1 NARGG
6 RKEDEEKDEEEDEE
20 DEEDVTKADGLLR
33 RTQKDLD
40 SLCSAVVYAYLRT
53 HAPPHTLHIPISNL
67 PRDDLKLRTE
77 MAAALA
83 HARLAPD
90 DLLTLDDLPA
100 DLPARDTRWLLVD
113 HNALTGDLAARYAG
127 RVVGCV
133 DHHADEG
140 SVPRD
145 ETGGDA
151 HDEPR
156 VIETCGSCSSLVVEY
171 CRPAWEKTLADPAAA
186 AADAEDV
193 DAHLAQLSL
202 AAILIDT
209 TNLKSKDKTTD
220 KDVAAVSFL
229 ERLAP
234 PAYAR
239 DALFDEISAVKE
251 DISSLSFRDVF
262 RKDYKQWED
271 QSGGGAGG
279 GGRRQVMG
287 TSAVVQNLD
296 YLVAAKAG
304 GDERALL
311 REFRKWAE
319 GEKALDI
326 GVVMTTAHPAG
337 PLEREV
343 LVWAFN
349 EAAAASCRAFYDRFG
364 GELGLAPWRGG
375 RLDSDGGGGAYD
387 DEGARA
393 RGEWRAAWTQAN
405 VAASRKQVAPMLRE
419 AIRGGARL

>member
-1 NARGG
+1 M
-6 RKEDEEKDEEEDEE
+6 
-20 DEEDVTKADGLLR
+20 T
-33 RTQKDLD
+33 
-40 SLCSAVVYAYLRT
+40 
-53 HAPPHTLHIPISNL
+53 
-67 PRDDLKLRTE
+67 
-77 MAAALA
+77 AALA
-83 HARLAPD
+83 HARLAPE

-100 DLPARDTRWLLVD
+100 DLAPRDTRWVLVD
-113 HNALTGDLAARYAG
+113 HNALTGDLAARFAG

-140 SVPRD
+140 AVPRD
-145 ETGGDA
+145 TG
-151 HDEPR
+151 DEPR
-156 VIETCGSCSSLVVEY
+156 VVETCGSCSSLVVEH
-171 CRPAWEKTLADPAAA
+171 CRPAWEEALAD
-186 AADAEDV
+186 ADARDDADV

-234 PAYAR
+234 APYSR

-271 QSGGGAGG
+271 QSADGG
-279 GGRRQVMG
+279 GGRQLMG
-287 TSAVVQNLD
+287 TSAVVQNLG
-296 YLVAAKAG
+296 YLVDKAG
-304 GDERALL
+304 GDEQAML
-311 REFRKWAE
+311 REFRRWAE
-319 GEKALDI
+319 EKALDI
-326 GVVMTTAHPAG
+326 GVIMTTAHPG
-337 PLEREV
+337 GKLEREV

-349 EAAAASCRAFYDRFG
+349 EPAVASCKAFYERCK

-375 RLDSDGGGGAYD
+375 RLD
-387 DEGARA
+387 DEARE
-393 RGEWRAAWTQAN
+393 GEWRAAWTQAN

>member
-1 NARGG
+1 MPPRVSLGAFLARARSALTAPAPQRASPLTLVVGN
-6 RKEDEEKDEEEDEE
+6 ES
-20 DEEDVTKADGLLR
+20 A
-33 RTQKDLD
+33 DLD

-53 HAPPHTLHIPISNL
+53 HAPPHTLHIPVSNL

-83 HARLAPD
+83 HARLSPD
-90 DLLTLDDLPA
+90 DLLTLDDVPA
-100 DLPARDTRWLLVD
+100 DLAPRDARWVLVD
-113 HNALTGDLAARYAG
+113 HNALTGDLAARFAG

-140 SVPRD
+140 AVPRD
-145 ETGGDA
+145 AGP
-151 HDEPR
+151 DEPR
-156 VIETCGSCSSLVVEY
+156 VVETCGSCSSLVVEY
-171 CRPAWEKTLADPAAA
+171 CRPAWEKALAEAAGGGD
-186 AADAEDV
+186 DADV

-209 TNLKSKDKTTD
+209 TNLKSRDKTTD

-234 PAYAR
+234 PAYSR

-251 DISSLSFRDVF
+251 DISPLSFRDVF

-271 QSGGGAGG
+271 RGGDGAGG
-279 GGRRQVMG
+279 GRSQLMG

-296 YLVAAKAG
+296 YLVGKAG
-304 GDERALL
+304 GDEGALL
-311 REFRKWAE
+311 REFAAWAA
-319 GEKALDI
+319 EKRLDI
-326 GVVMTTAHPAG
+326 GVVMTTAHPG
-337 PLEREV
+337 GRLEREV

-349 EAAAASCRAFYDRFG
+349 EAAVASCKAFHDRFA

-375 RLDSDGGGGAYD
+375 RLDGAGRDGDSGGW
-387 DEGARA
+387 
-393 RGEWRAAWTQAN
+393 WRAAWTQAN

-419 AIRGGARL
+419 AIRSGARL

>member
-1 NARGG
+1 MPPRVPLGAFLARARSALTAPASQRASPLTLVVGN
-6 RKEDEEKDEEEDEE
+6 ES
-20 DEEDVTKADGLLR
+20 A
-33 RTQKDLD
+33 DLD

-53 HAPPHTLHIPISNL
+53 HAPPHTLHVPVSNL
-67 PRDDLKLRTE
+67 ARDDLKLRTE
-77 MAAALA
+77 MTAALA
-83 HARLAPD
+83 HARLAPE

-100 DLPARDTRWLLVD
+100 DLAPRDTRWVLVD
-113 HNALTGDLAARYAG
+113 HNALTGDLAARFAG

-140 SVPRD
+140 AVPRD
-145 ETGGDA
+145 TG
-151 HDEPR
+151 DEPR
-156 VIETCGSCSSLVVEY
+156 VVETCGSCSSLVVEH
-171 CRPAWEKTLADPAAA
+171 CRPAWEEALAD
-186 AADAEDV
+186 ADARDDADV

-234 PAYAR
+234 APYSR

-271 QSGGGAGG
+271 QSADGG
-279 GGRRQVMG
+279 GGRQLMG
-287 TSAVVQNLD
+287 TSAVVQNLG
-296 YLVAAKAG
+296 YLVDKAG
-304 GDERALL
+304 GDEQAML
-311 REFRKWAE
+311 REFRRWAE
-319 GEKALDI
+319 EKALDI
-326 GVVMTTAHPAG
+326 GVIMTTAHPG
-337 PLEREV
+337 GKLEREV

-349 EAAAASCRAFYDRFG
+349 EPAVASCKAFYERCK

-375 RLDSDGGGGAYD
+375 RLD
-387 DEGARA
+387 DEARE
-393 RGEWRAAWTQAN
+393 GEWRAAWTQAN

>member
-1 NARGG
+1 MPPRVSLGAFLARARSALTAPAPQRASPLTLVVGN
-6 RKEDEEKDEEEDEE
+6 ES
-20 DEEDVTKADGLLR
+20 A
-33 RTQKDLD
+33 DLD

-53 HAPPHTLHIPISNL
+53 HAPPHTLQIPISNL

-83 HARLAPD
+83 HARLSPD
-90 DLLTLDDLPA
+90 DLLTLDDVPA
-100 DLPARDTRWLLVD
+100 DLAPGDTRWVLVD

-140 SVPRD
+140 AVPRD
-145 ETGGDA
+145 TGP
-151 HDEPR
+151 DEPR
-156 VIETCGSCSSLVVEY
+156 VVETCGSCSSLVVEY
-171 CRPAWEKTLADPAAA
+171 CRPAWEKALAKAGD
-186 AADAEDV
+186 DDDDV

-234 PAYAR
+234 PPYSR
-239 DALFDEISAVKE
+239 DALFGEISAVKE
-251 DISSLSFRDVF
+251 DISSLSFRNVF

-271 QSGGGAGG
+271 RGGGGDGGAG
-279 GGRRQVMG
+279 RSQLMG
-287 TSAVVQNLD
+287 TSAVVQNLG
-296 YLVAAKAG
+296 YLVDKAG
-304 GDERALL
+304 GDEQALL
-311 REFRKWAE
+311 REFASWAA
-319 GEKALDI
+319 EKRLDI
-326 GVVMTTAHPAG
+326 GVVMTTAHPG
-337 PLEREV
+337 GRLEREV

-349 EAAAASCRAFYDRFG
+349 EAAVASCKAFHDRFA

-375 RLDSDGGGGAYD
+375 RLDGAGRDGGGG
-387 DEGARA
+387 GW
-393 RGEWRAAWTQAN
+393 WRAAWTQAN